1 MANGLA
7 TPTMKKEN
15 DILSATRKAFGRLEG
30 KPRSLEQR
38 LNSLTEQELGLVVQT
53 AQFVKMA
60 HSFGDLRPS
69 KPKEPYIN
77 LTRNMYPK
85 LSFHLQSLIADVLQ
99 DAEPIEE
106 QPKQN
111 KRDQIIKDVQD
122 SYAMSGEPVDAKAT
136 VANAKD
142 KADKLKDKIL
152 ESLELKE

>member
-69 KPKEPYIN
+69 KPKERYIN

-85 LSFHLQSLIADVLQ
+85 LSFHLQQIIADVLQ

-111 KRDQIIKDVQD
+111 KREQIIKGVQD

-136 VANAKD
+136 VAKAQD
-142 KADKLKDKIL
+142 KAEELKDKIL
-152 ESLELKE
+152 ESLKLND

>member
-1 MANGLA
+1 
-7 TPTMKKEN
+7 
-15 DILSATRKAFGRLEG
+15 
-30 KPRSLEQR
+30 
-38 LNSLTEQELGLVVQT
+38 
-53 AQFVKMA
+53 
-60 HSFGDLRPS
+60 
-69 KPKEPYIN
+69 
-77 LTRNMYPK
+77 MYPK

-142 KADKLKDKIL
+142 KADKLKTRYWKALTQREIY
-152 ESLELKE
+152 